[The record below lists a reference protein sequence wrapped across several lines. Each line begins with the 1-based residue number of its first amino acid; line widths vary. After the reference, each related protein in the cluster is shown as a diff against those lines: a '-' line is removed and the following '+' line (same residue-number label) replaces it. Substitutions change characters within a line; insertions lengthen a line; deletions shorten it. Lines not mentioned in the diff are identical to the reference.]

1 MLKSIKDINITEK
14 FYNEFINLV
23 KSFRNTNISY
33 NEFIKYVNELSNF
46 HDIFLLIDEEC
57 ENIIGCVTILLEQK
71 IIHDLQFVCH
81 IEDLIINNTYKNKR
95 FGSVILDY
103 IKKYARVKNCYKI
116 ILNCDSNIKEF
127 YIKNNFTS
135 KNIEMSY
142 YF

>member
-33 NEFIKYVNELSNF
+33 NQFRNYISELTNF
-46 HDIFLLIDEEC
+46 YDIFLLIDEESG
-57 ENIIGCVTILLEQK
+57 NIIGCITVLLEQK
-71 IIHDLQFVCH
+71 IIHNLQLVCH
-81 IEDLIINNTYKNKR
+81 VEDLIINNNYKNKG
-95 FGSVILDY
+95 FGSIILDY
-103 IKKYARVKNCYKI
+103 IKKYAIVKNCYKI

>member
-23 KSFRNTNISY
+23 KSFRYTNISY
-33 NEFIKYVNELSNF
+33 NQFRNYINELTNF
-46 HDIFLLIDEEC
+46 HDIFLLIDEES
-57 ENIIGCVTILLEQK
+57 ENIIGCITVLLEQK
-71 IIHDLQFVCH
+71 IIYNLRLVCH
-81 IEDLIINNTYKNKR
+81 IEDLIINNNYKNKG
-95 FGSVILDY
+95 FGSIILDY
-103 IKKYARVKNCYKI
+103 IKKYASMKNCYKI

-127 YIKNNFTS
+127 YIKNNFIS

>member
-23 KSFRNTNISY
+23 KSFRNTNINY
-33 NEFIKYVNELSNF
+33 NQFINYINELSTF
-46 HDIFLLIDEEC
+46 HDIFLLIDEES
-57 ENIIGCVTILLEQK
+57 ENIIGCVTVLLEQK

-81 IEDLIINNTYKNKR
+81 IEDLIINNIYKNKG
-95 FGSVILDY
+95 FGSIILDY
-103 IKKYARVKNCYKI
+103 IKKYVREKKCYKI
-116 ILNCDSNIKEF
+116 ILNCDCNIKEF